1 MINGLYHS
9 ASALQAAQTNHEV
22 ISENIAHATT
32 PGYRRQGLVFQ
43 VTGDDV
49 PNAGPAAGGV
59 RSDRQFMHF
68 DTGPIQQTGNPY
80 DLALAG
86 NAFFAIQ
93 GPQGTIY
100 TRSGAMKLGPQGQ
113 LQNHAGMPVLT
124 NNGPVSIPEKT
135 SRVEISADGTI
146 FADGASLGKLR
157 VVSFPNPEGIRRVGP
172 TLYDNPNA
180 QDAEPN
186 SYRVE
191 QGYRE
196 GSNVQVVQEMVTMML
211 GMRHYEA
218 SERAMRMLSESI
230 GLNTKPKL

>member
-1 MINGLYHS
+1 MINGLYNS
-9 ASALQAAQTNHEV
+9 ASALQAAQNNHEV

-32 PGYRRQGLVFQ
+32 PGYRRVGVVFQ
-43 VTGDDV
+43 VTDEAPQSGL
-49 PNAGPAAGGV
+49 ASGGV
-59 RSDRQFMHF
+59 RTDRQFMHF
-68 DTGPIQQTGNPY
+68 DTGPIQQTGNPF

-100 TRSGAMKLGPQGQ
+100 TRSGAMRVGPQGQ

-124 NNGPVSIPEKT
+124 NNGPVNIPNPT
-135 SRVEISADGTI
+135 ARVEVSADGTI
-146 FADGASLGKLR
+146 FADGAQLGKLR
-157 VVSFPNPEGIRRVGP
+157 VVTFPNPEGVRRVGP
-172 TLYDNPNA
+172 TLYDNPDA
-180 QDAEPN
+180 QEAQAG

-196 GSNVQVVQEMVTMML
+196 GSNVQVVNEMVTMMI

-218 SERAMRMLSESI
+218 SERSMRMLSEAI